1 MITIFPQHPTI
12 VQHKNLSDKGGWS
25 LLKLIIFLEFLKVF
39 PRVPDVDEDSLGRD
53 VTVGQDDHHVG
64 VGCEDVNKGGEVGVP
79 HFHRLEIGCQLA
91 AAEFE
96 LLDDV
101 GDLLEP
107 VHVSVLVSL
116 GVGDH

>member
-1 MITIFPQHPTI
+1 MLRRTSPP
-12 VQHKNLSDKGGWS
+12 LS
-25 LLKLIIFLEFLKVF
+25 
-39 PRVPDVDEDSLGRD
+39 PDVDEDGLSRD

-64 VGCEDVNKGGEVGVP
+64 VGREDVDKRGEIGVP

-101 GDLLEP
+101 GDLLKP
-107 VHVSVLVSL
+107 VHVSVLVPL